1 MAFPYTFS
9 KTMTFEDQDYWIQ
22 DIPENFHQ
30 LLIGAFQNKGY
41 EYEDKCFSSNQSLFS
56 IPFKFGL
63 KTELSPGKLQIKY
76 RLTLQNLVNGMLV
89 ILLLSAFFSRFE
101 FQTFLWFSF
110 LISAAF
116 YQLSLIIIRTGIK
129 KEIKGILKAYKR
141 VKAESDI
148 ENWVRENGRDCPA
161 CGTRLSNSSL
171 FCDHC
176 GLKVRQNAYT
186 KPLNLNQV
194 PPKVTV
200 QNHPKTSKPSPTES
214 QKPVDTN
221 QDVNA
226 ASYKYHYKKD
236 SDDSIPKEE

>member
-9 KTMTFEDQDYWIQ
+9 QTMTFENQDFWIQ
-22 DIPENFHQ
+22 DLPENFQQ
-30 LLIGAFQNKGY
+30 LLLSAFQNKGY
-41 EYEDKCFSSNQSLFS
+41 VLEKDCFSSTQSLFS

-63 KTELSPGKLQIKY
+63 KTELSKDTLKVKY
-76 RLTLQNLVNGMLV
+76 RLMLQNLVNGMLV
-89 ILLLSAFFSRFE
+89 ILILSAFFSRLE
-101 FQTFLWFSF
+101 FQNFLWFSF

-116 YQLSLIIIRTGIK
+116 YQLSLIIIKTGIK
-129 KEIKGILKAYKR
+129 KEIASILKAYKR
-141 VKAESDI
+141 VKEESDI

-194 PPKVTV
+194 PPKIKDQAHTEASIPKPIEPEKPADTE
-200 QNHPKTSKPSPTES
+200 QNI
-214 QKPVDTN
+214 
-221 QDVNA
+221 DVV
-226 ASYKYHYKKD
+226 SYKYHYKKD
-236 SDDSIPKEE
+236 PEDSIPKTD